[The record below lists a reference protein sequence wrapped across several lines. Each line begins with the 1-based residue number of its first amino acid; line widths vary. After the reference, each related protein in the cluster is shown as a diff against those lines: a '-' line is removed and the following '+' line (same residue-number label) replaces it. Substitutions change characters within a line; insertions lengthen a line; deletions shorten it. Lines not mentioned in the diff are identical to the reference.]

1 MTDEVNVNDQHYAT
15 NKRSRGDFAICSVM
29 LVIYIFMIQNIYMIV

>member
-29 LVIYIFMIQNIYMIV
+29 LVIYILFNTYT